1 MMLDFTFELQRGA
14 GIGDVRF
21 GSETAASYNPIMW
34 NPSFTPPQVIEARIL
49 TRLPDPFREKRR
61 TEWCDANK
69 PGHEI
74 DSFLEGPSFDRA
86 GNLYVTDIP
95 YGRIFRISPALEW
108 TLVAEYDGWPNGMAF
123 HRDGSLWITD
133 YRRGLLRHSRE
144 GVNPDTILGHRN
156 SESFKGLND
165 LTFDREGNC
174 YFTDQ
179 GQTGMHDPSGRVYR
193 LRSTGQLD
201 LLIAGIPSPNGI
213 ALDTSGKVLF
223 VAVTR
228 ANQVWRGPLL
238 GDGSVTKVGAFRTFF
253 GTSGPDGLAVDV
265 DNGVVIAH
273 ASLGGAFVCN
283 ARGEVTHFIRSPA
296 GSTVTNVAY
305 RPGTSTLV
313 MTESETGTILEA
325 ELPAPGMALYSHA

>member
-1 MMLDFTFELQRGA
+1 
-14 GIGDVRF
+14 
-21 GSETAASYNPIMW
+21 MW
-34 NPSFTPPQVIEARIL
+34 NLPNVPPQVIEARVL
-49 TRLPDPFREKRR
+49 TRLPDSFRRKRR

-108 TLVAEYDGWPNGMAF
+108 ALVAEYDGWPNGMAL

-133 YRRGLLRHSRE
+133 YRRGILKLPAEGGHLRA
-144 GVNPDTILGHRN
+144 GGDPVAVLGHRN
-156 SESFKGLND
+156 SESFKGVND
-165 LTFDREGNC
+165 LTFDRDGHC

-179 GQTGMHDPSGRVYR
+179 GQTGLHDPTGRVYR
-193 LRSTGQLD
+193 LRTTGQLD
-201 LLIAGIPSPNGI
+201 LIVDRIPSPNGV
-213 ALDTSGKVLF
+213 ALDTSGKVIF
-223 VAVTR
+223 IAVTR

-238 GDGSVTKVGAFRTFF
+238 ADGSVTKVGAFRTFF
-253 GTSGPDGLAVDV
+253 GASGPDGMAVDV
-265 DNGVVIAH
+265 ENRLVVAH

-283 ARGEVTHFIRSPA
+283 ARGEVTHFVKSPA
-296 GSTVTNVAY
+296 GSTVTNIAY
-305 RPGTSTLV
+305 RPGTSKLV

-325 ELPAPGMALYSHA
+325 DLPAAGAPLFSHA